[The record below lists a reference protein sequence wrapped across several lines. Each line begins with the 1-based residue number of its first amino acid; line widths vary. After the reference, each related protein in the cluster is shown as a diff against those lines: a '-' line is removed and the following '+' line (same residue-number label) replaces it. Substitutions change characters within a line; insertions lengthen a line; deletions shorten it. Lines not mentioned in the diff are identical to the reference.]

1 MLLRNSTLLFYS
13 EYIENV
19 ELLDMTLEKT
29 FSLQEL
35 LLSPLS
41 LTEEERKTIEINI
54 EIFQITIELLLI
66 LNIDNLL

>member
-1 MLLRNSTLLFYS
+1 MPLWNSTLLFYS

-66 LNIDNLL
+66 